1 MVPMLQLL
9 LTPMF
14 YVSLTKD
21 MKIRYYLIPLIMIA
35 INIIYL
41 FITYFF
47 ISYIPHLK
55 FLFILSS
62 TLLVLSSIILAFN
75 NEDFIYKKIN
85 N

>member
-1 MVPMLQLL
+1 
-9 LTPMF
+9 
-14 YVSLTKD
+14 
-21 MKIRYYLIPLIMIA
+21 MIA

-62 TLLVLSSIILAFN
+62 TLLVVSSIILAFN
-75 NEDFIYKKIN
+75 NEDFTYKESIN
-85 N
+85 Y